1 MNVNLVLPQWLMT
14 TAGCIMLLGLL
25 IKTLRLIPNKA
36 WHKVYILLFYR
47 NNEQLYESKQ
57 KELTAKHSLYAQQH
71 IQQKQSKQMKKRM
84 NKLKKKEK

>member
-1 MNVNLVLPQWLMT
+1 MT
-14 TAGCIMLLGLL
+14 IYDRIKLIL

-57 KELTAKHSLYAQQH
+57 KELIAKHSLYAKQH
-71 IQQKQSKQMKKRM
+71 MQQKQSKQLKKRI